1 MIDSKVVKKSSYNN
15 VVWVCQLELIPAYV
29 DSLNLLLV
37 TSFLICK
44 VFLQRLWF
52 SKETSSL
59 DVCLMPKEKS
69 WEWTHKVLTF
79 HLVLVIDQSILPS
92 HKHDMLNMLKRLH
105 MHLVTW
111 AKKKKKDL
119 TLICLLHM
127 SQLTLALL
135 ALKID
140 GTKLWNKILASARQ
154 RPTTVSYYS
163 QHNCTK

>member
-1 MIDSKVVKKSSYNN
+1 M
-15 VVWVCQLELIPAYV
+15 
-29 DSLNLLLV
+29 
-37 TSFLICK
+37 SFLIWE

-111 AKKKKKDL
+111 AKKKNKQKDL
-119 TLICLLHM
+119 TLIFLLHM
-127 SQLTLALL
+127 SPINSGTTSFKNTWD
-135 ALKID
+135 KIMKQNT
-140 GTKLWNKILASARQ
+140 GISKTNTYNYCRLYNIIILYKIIIVKMWKVWTQELFHKYVEYDNPGEHS
-154 RPTTVSYYS
+154 PE
-163 QHNCTK
+163 

>member
-1 MIDSKVVKKSSYNN
+1 MIDSKVVKKSSYTN

-105 MHLVTW
+105 MHLVTQT
-111 AKKKKKDL
+111 KKQTKRLDINIFITHVPINSGITSFKNRWDKIMKQN
-119 TLICLLHM
+119 TGISKTKTYNCRLLQ
-127 SQLTLALL
+127 ST
-135 ALKID
+135 
-140 GTKLWNKILASARQ
+140 
-154 RPTTVSYYS
+154 
-163 QHNCTK
+163 

>member
-1 MIDSKVVKKSSYNN
+1 MIDSKVVKKSSCNN

-111 AKKKKKDL
+111 AKKKKKRLDINMSI
-119 TLICLLHM
+119 THVPINSGITSFKNRWDKIMKQNTGISKTKTYNCKLLQ
-127 SQLTLALL
+127 ST
-135 ALKID
+135 
-140 GTKLWNKILASARQ
+140 
-154 RPTTVSYYS
+154 
-163 QHNCTK
+163 